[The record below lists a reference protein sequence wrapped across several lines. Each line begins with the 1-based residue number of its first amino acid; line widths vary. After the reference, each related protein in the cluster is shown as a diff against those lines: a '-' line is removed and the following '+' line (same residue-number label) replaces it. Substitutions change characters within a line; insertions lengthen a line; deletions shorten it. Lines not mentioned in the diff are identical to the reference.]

1 MNKNQLIR
9 SLAFPVVAVISGIL
23 WVMFFWTVAGKIF
36 FNNEICSVI
45 PMICGGIISAF
56 LTVKCKI
63 DTSRYLNMKII
74 FSIISVVTFTIPAIT
89 ILCFSS
95 AMTGYI
101 FEYMIISSC
110 ILFLAEIIY
119 FIKMRIRIKESVV
132 MILSDVLTGDLV
144 MLIII
149 LFIAMNNI

>member
-1 MNKNQLIR
+1 
-9 SLAFPVVAVISGIL
+9 
-23 WVMFFWTVAGKIF
+23 
-36 FNNEICSVI
+36 
-45 PMICGGIISAF
+45 
-56 LTVKCKI
+56 
-63 DTSRYLNMKII
+63 MKII
-74 FSIISVVTFTIPAIT
+74 FSIISVVTFTIPAVT
-89 ILCFSS
+89 VLCFSS
-95 AMTGYI
+95 TMTGYI

-144 MLIII
+144 MLIIL